1 MLLRMMLMRKT
12 VYVNVM
18 DVIGHL
24 LLLLV
29 DRDMHRAS
37 GKECNH

>member
-1 MLLRMMLMRKT
+1 MLLRMMLMRRQCNH
-12 VYVNVM
+12 VD

-37 GKECNH
+37 G